1 MLLFIL
7 VITYGGLMSKE
18 IDYSTI
24 QLEDVDMADYPD
36 FCDAFVSY
44 AEYKDGTPL
53 SDEDLEA
60 LNEDRY
66 IIHELVFDSLY

>member
-1 MLLFIL
+1 
-7 VITYGGLMSKE
+7 MSKE

-53 SDEDLEA
+53 SDDDLEK
-60 LNEDRY
+60 LNEDAY
-66 IIHELVFDSLY
+66 LIHELVFDSLY